1 MDSNRKNGFEQI
13 EVSERLDSVIDKAID
28 RAKKDKKKKLIKSNI
43 IKYSAAVASL
53 FIVFIASIK
62 FIPVFAQ
69 VLNNVAVGSSVTR
82 EAKFYFDQNIG
93 MAVNEGLAEDVNESE
108 TNKNIKVTVNSI
120 IADDKNAFIFYTLNG
135 KMDKQGFKNLLLQN
149 LKIYDDRYN
158 ILLDSKSNYYPKL
171 PDTLYKKDGDFLLT
185 FNDKY
190 RCIISSIGDN
200 VKNYSQ
206 NNETYGAIELTATNG
221 HKMPS
226 ELNLKLLS
234 FTEAYQMSY
243 SKEKYNSFVSKYYRN
258 PMSIN
263 GEWNFN
269 IKIDKNLKET
279 RPEAYNNIK
288 FYADHTDFNIK
299 FLKIYPTHIET
310 KIIIGKNKLTGAQC
324 YSIGQD
330 IKEYDESLP
339 YLVNDE
345 NLPYLVDEKGNK
357 YKLTDTEVGDMDSD
371 KMLDL
376 TFQSCYFNSPEELY
390 LVVNRLNYESGSE
403 NFSKDI
409 GEVKIRIK

>member
-13 EVSERLDSVIDKAID
+13 EVSERLDSVIDMAIA

-69 VLNNVAVGSSVTR
+69 VLNNVTVGSSVTR
-82 EAKFYFDQNIG
+82 EAKFYFDQNVG
-93 MAVNEGLAEDVNESE
+93 MAVNEGLAEGVNESK
-108 TNKNIKVTVNSI
+108 TNKNIKVTINNI

-149 LKIYDDRYN
+149 LKIYDDRYYM
-158 ILLDSKSNYYPKL
+158 LLDSTSNYYSNL
-171 PDTLYKKDGDFLLT
+171 PDTLDKKDGDFLLT

-190 RCIISSIGDN
+190 RCIVASIGDN
-200 VKNYSQ
+200 IKNYSQ
-206 NNETYGAIELTATNG
+206 NYETYGAIELSALDGN
-221 HKMPS
+221 KIPS

-234 FTEAYQMSY
+234 FTEAYKMSY
-243 SKEKYNSFVSKYYRN
+243 SKEKYDSFISNFYRN

-269 IKIDKNLKET
+269 IKINQNLKT
-279 RPEAYNNIK
+279 IRPETYNNIK

-299 FLKIYPTHIET
+299 TLKIYPTHIEA
-310 KIIIGKNKLTGAQC
+310 KMIVGKNKLTGAQC
-324 YSIGQD
+324 YSIGQN
-330 IKEYDESLP
+330 IKENDES
-339 YLVNDE
+339 
-345 NLPYLVDEKGNK
+345 LPYLVDEKGNK
-357 YKLTDTEVGDMDSD
+357 YKLTDTEVDDDMNSD
-371 KMLDL
+371 KMLSL
-376 TFQSCYFNSPEELY
+376 TFQSCYFNCPEELY
-390 LVVNRLNYESGSE
+390 LVINQLNYKDGSE
-403 NFSKDI
+403 SFSKDI